1 MEPTMRPI
9 IMEPSIDPTM
19 MDPPMEP
26 GKAPLRA
33 RAEAPLWR
41 LLLCEGGRT
50 QRLKGERILFSL
62 ANQTSSSTSRRK

>member
-1 MEPTMRPI
+1 MI
-9 IMEPSIDPTM
+9 
-19 MDPPMEP
+19 DPPMEP

-41 LLLCEGGRT
+41 LLLREGGRT